1 MPFRGDNSVRAHG
14 QVPGCF
20 SRPLQ
25 HASLLRE
32 SGSWL
37 RGAHTPRAAEE
48 AQSEVTQALCL
59 GSSPC
64 QCGERPPGHWL
75 LLPFPLP
82 FL

>member
-1 MPFRGDNSVRAHG
+1 MPFRGDHSVRAHG

-25 HASLLRE
+25 HAALLRA
-32 SGSWL
+32 SGSRL

-48 AQSEVTQALCL
+48 AQREVTRALCL
-59 GSSPC
+59 GGSPC
-64 QCGERPPGHWL
+64 QRRERPPGHWL
-75 LLPFPLP
+75 LLLLPLP